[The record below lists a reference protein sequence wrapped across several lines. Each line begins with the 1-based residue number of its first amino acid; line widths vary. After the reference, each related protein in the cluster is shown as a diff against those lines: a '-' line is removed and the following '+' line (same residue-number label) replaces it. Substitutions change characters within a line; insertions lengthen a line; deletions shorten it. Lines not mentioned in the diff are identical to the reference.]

1 MIKNVTYSDNTKG
14 DNMNKSKFMT
24 QQERDAYR
32 IGYERGR
39 QEGLAKASLLIQL
52 VASDS
57 NAFKESILQNSKE
70 AVEMIRI
77 LTGKGE

>member
-1 MIKNVTYSDNTKG
+1 MIKNVTHSDNAKG

>member
-1 MIKNVTYSDNTKG
+1 
-14 DNMNKSKFMT
+14 MNKSRFMT
-24 QQERDAYR
+24 PREREAYR

-39 QEGLAKASLLIQL
+39 LEGLKKASLLIQL

-57 NAFKESILQNSKE
+57 SEFKENILQNSKE
-70 AVEMIRI
+70 AVEMVRI

>member
-1 MIKNVTYSDNTKG
+1 
-14 DNMNKSKFMT
+14 MNKSRFMAP
-24 QQERDAYR
+24 QEREAYR
-32 IGYERGR
+32 VGYERGR

-57 NAFKESILQNSKE
+57 NAFKESILQNSEE
-70 AVEMIRI
+70 AVEMVRI

>member
-1 MIKNVTYSDNTKG
+1 
-14 DNMNKSKFMT
+14 MNKSRFMT
-24 QQERDAYR
+24 LQEREAYR

-39 QEGLAKASLLIQL
+39 LEGLKNASLLIQL

-57 NAFKESILQNSKE
+57 SEFKENILQNSKE

>member
-1 MIKNVTYSDNTKG
+1 MS
-14 DNMNKSKFMT
+14 KSRFMT
-24 QQERDAYR
+24 PQEREAYR

-39 QEGLAKASLLIQL
+39 LEGLKKASLLIQL
-52 VASDS
+52 VASDCS
-57 NAFKESILQNSKE
+57 EFKESILQNSKE

>member
-1 MIKNVTYSDNTKG
+1 MS
-14 DNMNKSKFMT
+14 KSRFMT
-24 QQERDAYR
+24 PQEREAYR

-39 QEGLAKASLLIQL
+39 LEGLKKASLLIQL

-57 NAFKESILQNSKE
+57 SEFKENILQNSKE
-70 AVEMIRI
+70 AVEMVRI